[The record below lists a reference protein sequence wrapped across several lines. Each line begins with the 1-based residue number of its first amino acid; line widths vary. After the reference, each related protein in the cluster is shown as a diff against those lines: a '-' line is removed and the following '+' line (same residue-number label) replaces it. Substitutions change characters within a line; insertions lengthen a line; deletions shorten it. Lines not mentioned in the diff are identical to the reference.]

1 MMKIHC
7 RCFFMSFSKFINN
20 FLMKNKKGLIIGLV
34 ILLVMVIIIVT
45 VITLNLNKENPE
57 DVLNT
62 YIAYINDKNYDG
74 MYELLSSSSKSSI
87 SKEDFIT
94 KNKNIYEGIDSLDIK
109 IDIKET
115 KKESKNIKILYNEQM
130 YTSAG
135 KVDFSNSVNLVKEDK
150 QYKIDWSTTLIFPE
164 LKEGYKVRVKT
175 LKANRGA
182 ILDRDGNKLAYDG
195 KVSSVGI
202 VPGKLGDNKDESISK
217 ISELTGVSIETINK
231 YLSARL
237 CKR

>member
-1 MMKIHC
+1 
-7 RCFFMSFSKFINN
+7 
-20 FLMKNKKGLIIGLV
+20 MKNKKGLIIGLV
-34 ILLVMVIIIVT
+34 ILLIMVIIIVT

-182 ILDRDGNKLAYDG
+182 IIDRDGNKLAYDG

-237 CKR
+237 CKRWHICSCEKSS

>member
-1 MMKIHC
+1 
-7 RCFFMSFSKFINN
+7 
-20 FLMKNKKGLIIGLV
+20 MKNKKGLIIGLV

-74 MYELLSSSSKSSI
+74 MYELLSSSSKFSI

-150 QYKIDWSTTLIFPE
+150 KYKIDWSTTLIFPE

>member
-1 MMKIHC
+1 
-7 RCFFMSFSKFINN
+7 
-20 FLMKNKKGLIIGLV
+20 MKNKKGLIIGLV

-62 YIAYINDKNYDG
+62 YRAYINDKNYDG